1 MITLRSLGPGELRLL
16 RRLVIDPSF
25 RQAKI
30 ADELDVTRSAIN
42 QIWHKLQTDFHVG
55 IRSNLD
61 YGKLGL
67 VLIFGWA
74 QDSENSE
81 VLVKFSRWLHT
92 NPFVTRLTKSVMSS
106 TMDSRIYFEA
116 ILPMKNQYAWFKSQI
131 ERFRKRPYSLGLNV
145 EVASNISHHMNLG
158 LFDGSSW
165 GFSHDFRLEA
175 SFGVAKDY
183 VRVLPDVD
191 SVKQSETSSAPI
203 VDLVI
208 AAAIES
214 NYHATASEVKMK
226 ISELGLESLSSR
238 TLRRRLARLRKII
251 TLPYVNVNDIG
262 LDQKLMVC
270 VKDVNSNE
278 SITSRLLNAQ
288 ASTFP
293 KTRVLSGKELT
304 VLDLET
310 PLTVDWL
317 TMSQI
322 LSGLVGNTSEICTFI
337 ANNHEIEKRLESV
350 VSHLASRIPI
360 GNDSH
365 RR

>member
-1 MITLRSLGPGELRLL
+1 MITLRSLGPSELRLL
-16 RRLVIDPSF
+16 RRLVIDPSL

-42 QIWHKLQTDFHVG
+42 QIWHKLQTDFHIS

-67 VLIFGWA
+67 GLIFGWA
-74 QDSENSE
+74 QDSENSK
-81 VLVKFSRWLHT
+81 VLIKFSRWLQT
-92 NPFVTRLTKSVMSS
+92 NPFVTRLTRSVMSS
-106 TMDSRIYFEA
+106 TMDARVYFEA
-116 ILPMKNQYAWFKSQI
+116 VLPMRDQYAWFQSQI
-131 ERFRKRPYSLGLNV
+131 GRFGKRPYSLGMNM
-145 EVASNISHHMNLG
+145 EVASNVSYHMNLG
-158 LFDGSSW
+158 LFDGFSW
-165 GFSHDFRLEA
+165 GFNQDFRLEA
-175 SFGVAKDY
+175 SIGMARDY

-191 SVKQSETSSAPI
+191 GVKQSETSNAPL
-203 VDLVI
+203 VNLVI

-214 NYHATASEVKMK
+214 NYHTTASEVKK
-226 ISELGLESLSSR
+226 KLNDLGLEALSGR
-238 TLRRRLARLRKII
+238 TLRRRLARLRKIL
-251 TLPYVNVNDIG
+251 TLPYVNIKDIG

-270 VKDVNSNE
+270 VKDENSQE
-278 SITSRLLNAQ
+278 SITSRLLHAQ

-293 KTRVLSGKELT
+293 KARVLSGKGLT

-310 PLTVDWL
+310 PLAMDWL

-322 LSGLVGNTSEICTFI
+322 LSGLVSNTSEICTFI

-350 VSHLASRIPI
+350 VSHLASRMPS

>member
-16 RRLVIDPSF
+16 RRLVIDPSL
-25 RQAKI
+25 RQAKL

-42 QIWHKLQTDFHVG
+42 QIWHKLQAEFHVCV
-55 IRSNLD
+55 RSNLD

-67 VLIFGWA
+67 GLIFGWA
-74 QDSENSE
+74 QDSENSD
-81 VLVKFSRWLHT
+81 VLMKFSRWLHS
-92 NPFVTRLTKSVMSS
+92 NPFVTRLTKSIMSS
-106 TMDSRIYFEA
+106 TMDARVYFEA
-116 ILPMKNQYAWFKSQI
+116 VLPMGNQYAWFQSQI
-131 ERFRKRPYSLGLNV
+131 ERFGKRPYSLRMNV
-145 EVASNISHHMNLG
+145 EVASNVSHHMNLG
-158 LFDGSSW
+158 LFDGTSW

-175 SFGVAKDY
+175 SIGAARDY

-191 SVKQSETSSAPI
+191 SVKQSETSNTPL
-203 VDLVI
+203 VNLVI

-214 NYHATASEVKMK
+214 NYHATASEVKKK
-226 ISELGLESLSSR
+226 INDLGLESLSGR
-238 TLRRRLARLRKII
+238 TLRRRLARLRKIL
-251 TLPYVNVNDIG
+251 TLPYVNIKDIG
-262 LDQKLMVC
+262 LDQKLLVC
-270 VKDVNSNE
+270 VKDENSQE
-278 SITSRLLNAQ
+278 SITSRLLHAQ

-293 KTRVLSGKELT
+293 KARVLSGKDLT

-310 PLTVDWL
+310 PLAVDWL

-350 VSHLASRIPI
+350 VSHLASRMPS

>member
-16 RRLVIDPSF
+16 RRLVIDPSH

-42 QIWHKLQTDFHVG
+42 QIWHKLQTDFHVD

-67 VLIFGWA
+67 GLIFGWA
-74 QDSENSE
+74 QDTENSE

-92 NPFVTRLTKSVMSS
+92 NPFVTRLTRSVMSS
-106 TMDSRIYFEA
+106 TMDARIYFEA
-116 ILPMKNQYAWFKSQI
+116 VLPMRNQYAWFQSQI
-131 ERFRKRPYSLGLNV
+131 TRFRKRPYSLGMNV
-145 EVASNISHHMNLG
+145 EVASNVSHHMNLG

-165 GFSHDFRLEA
+165 SFSHDFRLEA
-175 SFGVAKDY
+175 SIGAARDY
-183 VRVLPDVD
+183 VSVLPDVD
-191 SVKQSETSSAPI
+191 SVKQSETSNAPL

-226 ISELGLESLSSR
+226 LNELGLESLAGR
-238 TLRRRLARLRKII
+238 TLRRRLARLRNIL
-251 TLPYVNVNDIG
+251 TLPYVNIKDIG

-270 VKDVNSNE
+270 VKDESSQE

-288 ASTFP
+288 ASSFP
-293 KTRVLSGKELT
+293 KARVLSGKTLT

-337 ANNHEIEKRLESV
+337 ANNPEIEKRLESV
-350 VSHLASRIPI
+350 VSHLASRMSSK
-360 GNDSH
+360 NDSH